1 MIKVTTEGKRF
12 PEYDT
17 FIDECIVALFPYNA
31 DYDINIRFQKFADK
45 TGTHAGF
52 CEGNSSDS
60 EIIIGTHW
68 KYEEDNDT
76 VAYEPHEI
84 ASNLAHELTHA
95 KQFCKKQINMVNHV
109 WKHASETID
118 CVDLDYAETPWEIE
132 AYAYEEILT
141 DLLWENV

>member
-17 FIDECIVALFPYNA
+17 FIDECIVALFPENVQ
-31 DYDINIRFQKFADK
+31 YDINIRFKKFADK

-52 CEGNSSDS
+52 CEGDDIESS
-60 EIIIGTHW
+60 IIVGTHW
-68 KYEEDNDT
+68 KYEDNE
-76 VAYEPHEI
+76 VIAYEPHEI
-84 ASNLAHELTHA
+84 ASNIAHELTHA
-95 KQFCKKQINMVNHV
+95 KQFCKNQINMIDHV
-109 WKHASETID
+109 WKHASGTID
-118 CVDLDYAETPWEIE
+118 CVELEYAETPWEVE